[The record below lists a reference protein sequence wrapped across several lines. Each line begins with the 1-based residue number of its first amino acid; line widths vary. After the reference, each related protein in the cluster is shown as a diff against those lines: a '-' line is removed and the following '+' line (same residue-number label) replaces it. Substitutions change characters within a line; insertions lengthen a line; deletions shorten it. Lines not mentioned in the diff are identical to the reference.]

1 MSKRTLY
8 QKKFHFI
15 QEERE
20 REKTGILQKLLP
32 TYTQG
37 NWETEG
43 ISKNETQRER
53 ERPYLAFSGL
63 LNIFDKTICLNVCQ
77 FIMTRV
83 NLKNLSLFAFWFP
96 GNIIL

>member
-1 MSKRTLY
+1 MSKRTLL

-15 QEERE
+15 QEEKKRE
-20 REKTGILQKLLP
+20 RK
-32 TYTQG
+32 QG
-37 NWETEG
+37 FC
-43 ISKNETQRER
+43 KNCFQLIHKEIERQRESQRMRDSERER

-83 NLKNLSLFAFWFP
+83 NLKNLSLFAF
-96 GNIIL
+96 

>member
-1 MSKRTLY
+1 MSKRTLL

-20 REKTGILQKLLP
+20 RK
-32 TYTQG
+32 QG
-37 NWETEG
+37 FC
-43 ISKNETQRER
+43 KNCFQLIHKEIERQRESQRMRDSERER

-83 NLKNLSLFAFWFP
+83 NLKNLSLFAF
-96 GNIIL
+96 